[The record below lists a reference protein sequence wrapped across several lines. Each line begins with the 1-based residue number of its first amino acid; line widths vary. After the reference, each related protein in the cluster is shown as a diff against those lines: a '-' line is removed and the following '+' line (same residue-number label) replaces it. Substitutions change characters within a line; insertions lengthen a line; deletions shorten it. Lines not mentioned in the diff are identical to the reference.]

1 MAEGSIKSRIAALN
15 LEEVHTPVPGTKPIY
30 SYDAATSKKKPPP
43 PPPSARPP
51 AYSRQT
57 VNNPPVLS
65 NAPTSAR
72 QLGNQPMIGNE
83 SPQPV
88 AKVSP
93 ALPPRPPPRTSGTP
107 KPSPA
112 LPPRKAS
119 ETSVR
124 RRESSE
130 SISTVASGISTLS
143 LGSAKTNGTYH
154 SNGSTGTLYQ
164 VRAPAFDPAKLP
176 PLPPK
181 RAPEGERKSS
191 ATLNAMKSKR
201 DYVPAQA
208 LPPKLNT
215 PNLPARPSL
224 PLRQSTVCEQSP
236 RPVPALPQRQSSNET
251 SQKSRTIAPPPP
263 RRSALEMGFGN
274 KAPSPPPVPSTR
286 PPAITSDSVPTPGA
300 PPPVPRSSRPN
311 LEAIMAS
318 KPKPGAVASCLK
330 CRDFSGP
337 DNHAAQ
343 FPRTQLPSSD
353 VGWLAH
359 QLCAPFTSPT
369 DKARAIFTW
378 LHHNVDYDAH
388 SFFNGTVSPTTPEKT
403 IASGLAVCEGYAGL
417 FAALALKAG
426 LEAMVCSGACKGY
439 GYAPLEPGQ
448 PVPPYQSTH
457 AWNAVK
463 IDNGEWKLVDP
474 CWGAGHLGCQMRGEG
489 YIRSFNPSQFI
500 MDNNEFGLKHFPGEA
515 SHQFRTDGRIVSYE
529 EFMRDDQG
537 GRVHVFGDAFKEHGI
552 GERTFEPSQAQI
564 KVNDP
569 YAPAVVR
576 FQFSTICPHWD
587 NARHGKGPPYLMLL
601 SIAGRDGRKPDYV
614 PFNTDGHTWWLDVA
628 RNELGAPG
636 QKIGLNAV
644 TVFNGK
650 DARGMSVSTWNNK
663 TAYSCNFGC
672 VASWELV

>member
-15 LEEVHTPVPGTKPIY
+15 LEEVHTPVPGTKPTY

-51 AYSRQT
+51 AYPRQT

-65 NAPTSAR
+65 NAATSAR
-72 QLGNQPMIGNE
+72 QLGNQPMIGSE
-83 SPQPV
+83 SPKPV
-88 AKVSP
+88 AKLSP

-143 LGSAKTNGTYH
+143 LGSVKTNGTYH

-164 VRAPAFDPAKLP
+164 VRAPAFDAAKLP

-181 RAPEGERKSS
+181 RAPEGDRKSS

-201 DYVPAQA
+201 EYVPAQA
-208 LPPKLNT
+208 LPPKLKT
-215 PNLPARPSL
+215 PNVPARPSL
-224 PLRQSTVCEQSP
+224 PPRQSTVCEQPP
-236 RPVPALPQRQSSNET
+236 RPVPALPQRQPSNEI
-251 SQKSRTIAPPPP
+251 SQKTRTIAPPPP
-263 RRSALEMGFGN
+263 RRSALEMGFDN
-274 KAPSPPPVPSTR
+274 KAPVPPPVPSSR
-286 PPAITSDSVPTPGA
+286 PPTVTSDSAPTPRA

-426 LEAMVCSGACKGY
+426 LEAIVCSGACKGY

-463 IDNGEWKLVDP
+463 IDNGEWKLVDS

-489 YIRSFNPSQFI
+489 YVRSFNPSQFI

-515 SHQFRTDGRIVSYE
+515 SHQFRTDGRTVSYE

-537 GRVHVFGDAFKEHGI
+537 GRVHVFGDAFKEHGV

-564 KVNDP
+564 KVNDA
-569 YAPAVVR
+569 YAPAMVR

-601 SIAGRDGRKPDYV
+601 SIAGRDGRKPDYI

-650 DARGMSVSTWNNK
+650 DARGMSVGTWNNK
-663 TAYSCNFGC
+663 TAYSCSFGC